1 MGRFPL
7 HSVELS
13 VPAYTCTQ
21 RSLRNPDALCGTLF
35 NSGKGDTLLMNR
47 TKSVI
52 ALLGIAGLASFAP
65 AANAITILDVFNGPQ
80 SASLAPGPASTNFA
94 DSPLNILGGNRVL
107 TVGQTAGLGNISSN
121 INAGTLNFN
130 SDFATDGF
138 LTLGYSTPSFDIT
151 PGANGLTGQLAGD
164 LGGANF
170 TLTINSTG
178 GGTSSAS
185 QLIIPSG
192 AAGTFSGFSIPFAS
206 LVGNVNLMQVTGV
219 TLRLDGTNS
228 FDGAL
233 RLLQFSTPP
242 GDVPEPGAVALL
254 IGGALSGAVVLR
266 RRRK

>member
-1 MGRFPL
+1 
-7 HSVELS
+7 
-13 VPAYTCTQ
+13 
-21 RSLRNPDALCGTLF
+21 
-35 NSGKGDTLLMNR
+35 MNR

-65 AANAITILDVFNGPQ
+65 AANAVTILDVFNGPQ
-80 SASLAPGPASTNFA
+80 SASITPGPSTTTFM
-94 DSPLNILGGNRVL
+94 DSVLNILGGTRTL
-107 TVGQTAGLGNISSN
+107 AVGQVAGSGNISSS
-121 INAGTLNFN
+121 INAGTLVFN
-130 SDFATDGF
+130 SDFGTDGF
-138 LTLGYSTPSFDIT
+138 LTLNYSTPAFDIT

-170 TLTINSTG
+170 TLTVNSAAG
-178 GGTSSAS
+178 SSSAS

-192 AAGTFSGFSIPFAS
+192 ASGTFSGFSIPFSS
-206 LVGNVNLMQVTGV
+206 LVGTVNLTAVTGV
-219 TLRLDGTNS
+219 QLRLDGTNS

-242 GDVPEPGAVALL
+242 SGVPEPGSIALL